1 MHALSLLLR
10 HQVEPTGGRAVAD
23 ELARQVGQ
31 HGLRAYS
38 PALHSV
44 AHCCDGLLTNPAA
57 MPADSRVRNGSIADA
72 VVSGEAL
79 VVFADA
85 HPRRGHAAAQV
96 WIRDVVAAHGAMSP
110 GPRAAR
116 AAATAR
122 RISRSVVAAP
132 EACPSAAE
140 RQRQLIEFAALILDA
155 AEVERL
161 QAMTDCVPVVA
172 IIGDTRATGQTSGRF
187 YRTVMRLPGAW
198 LGTAPTA
205 GRA

>member
-23 ELARQVGQ
+23 ELARRVGQ

-38 PALHSV
+38 PALHSI
-44 AHCCDGLLTNPAA
+44 AHCCDGLLTNPTA
-57 MPADSRVRNGSIADA
+57 MPAGGRVQGGSIADT

-96 WIRDVVAAHGAMSP
+96 WIRDVVAAHAALSP

-122 RISRSVVAAP
+122 RISRATVATPDAR
-132 EACPSAAE
+132 PSLE
-140 RQRQLIEFAALILDA
+140 HQRQLIDLAALILDA

-161 QAMTDCVPVVA
+161 QALSDCVPVVA
-172 IIGDTRATGQTSGRF
+172 IIGDTRATGQTGGRF

>member
-1 MHALSLLLR
+1 MHALSRLLR

-31 HGLRAYS
+31 HNLRAYS
-38 PALHSV
+38 SALHSV
-44 AHCCDGLLTNPAA
+44 AHCCDSLLTNPAA
-57 MPADSRVRNGSIADA
+57 MPAGGRVQCGSIADT

-85 HPRRGHAAAQV
+85 HPRRGHATAQV
-96 WIRDVVAAHGAMSP
+96 WIRDIVAAHAAMSP

-122 RISRSVVAAP
+122 RISRSVVASP
-132 EACPSAAE
+132 EARPSLDH
-140 RQRQLIEFAALILDA
+140 QRQLIELAALTLDA

-198 LGTAPTA
+198 LGTAPHA
-205 GRA
+205 GSA